1 MAIEVAVEAARLAA
15 MDDLALSRDE
25 ARRAEIEE
33 AEAAEAKKIA
43 GGHGVPSQTQRA
55 HSTLT
60 MLAARTTEAKARE
73 EARDKALAESDAE
86 SAGSDMYAAVDSDEE
101 AAAQARVARDEER
114 KAAEAAD
121 WDKDSV
127 RLTAGGG
134 ASLGSAR
141 DVAVLG
147 GVDDEVEAMGDGGA
161 KPDGGMRD
169 AERPG
174 EAGVINRRRSLVG
187 AVEGMELALQRAQEE
202 AKKSHAGKR
211 DMCKCV
217 STRLTTLPLAQHD
230 EPVLRA
236 SSLRQA
242 WLSTWMSSTPW
253 SMPRRPK
260 RKPPMPRRN
269 SRHATHA
276 LPSRHSVWHLASRYD
291 VCVRTKATG
300 LCNTHCCTPS
310 LLQPPGSRFQPL
322 DPDWQFLCRA
332 GRRIDG
338 QALMV
343 LSVWQDLTRLN
354 NLFVDAYDPVSSITY
369 CMPVNL
375 KLFDQ
380 LLRRVS
386 PKVASMYA

>member
-1 MAIEVAVEAARLAA
+1 
-15 MDDLALSRDE
+15 
-25 ARRAEIEE
+25 
-33 AEAAEAKKIA
+33 
-43 GGHGVPSQTQRA
+43 
-55 HSTLT
+55 
-60 MLAARTTEAKARE
+60 
-73 EARDKALAESDAE
+73 
-86 SAGSDMYAAVDSDEE
+86 MYAAVDSDEE

-217 STRLTTLPLAQHD
+217 CTRLTTLPLAQHD

-260 RKPPMPRRN
+260 RKPPTPRRN
-269 SRHATHA
+269 SRHAIHA

-291 VCVRTKATG
+291 VCV
-300 LCNTHCCTPS
+300 
-310 LLQPPGSRFQPL
+310 
-322 DPDWQFLCRA
+322 
-332 GRRIDG
+332 
-338 QALMV
+338 
-343 LSVWQDLTRLN
+343 
-354 NLFVDAYDPVSSITY
+354 
-369 CMPVNL
+369 
-375 KLFDQ
+375 
-380 LLRRVS
+380 
-386 PKVASMYA
+386 